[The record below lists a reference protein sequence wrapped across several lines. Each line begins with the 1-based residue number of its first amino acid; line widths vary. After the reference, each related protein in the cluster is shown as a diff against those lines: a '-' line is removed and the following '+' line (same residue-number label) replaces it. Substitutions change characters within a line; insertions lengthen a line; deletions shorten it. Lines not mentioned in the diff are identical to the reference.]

1 MGALARRVN
10 IADPA
15 FAYDAEDPAGYGSG
29 GLRLGKLIGGSMLGM
44 SVYEL
49 PPGQAICP
57 YHYEY
62 GEEEWLIVLQGRPTL
77 RHPGGE
83 DELEPWDVVC
93 FPSGP
98 DGAHAVRNRTSE
110 TVRVLMASTVNAPA
124 ASVYPDSNK
133 IAIWTGNRDD
143 DVMVRKGDAVGYWVD
158 EPNGSATT

>member
-1 MGALARRVN
+1 VGALARRVN

-62 GEEEWLIVLQGRPTL
+62 GPEEWLIVLDGKPTL
-77 RHPGGE
+77 RHPEGE
-83 DELEPWDVVC
+83 EVVEPGDLVC
-93 FPSGP
+93 FPEGP
-98 DGAHAVRNRTSE
+98 DGAHKLTNRTDS
-110 TVRVLMASTVNAPA
+110 TVRLVLLSTKGHPNAA
-124 ASVYPDSNK
+124 VYPDSDK
-133 IAIWTGNRDD
+133 IGLWTGN
-143 DVMVRKGDAVGYWVD
+143 DADKLLVKRESNVD
-158 EPNGSATT
+158 YFEGEL